1 MGRVEPGEEH
11 GGDRRTGD
19 GLSRRGFL
27 AASAAAG
34 VAAAAPL
41 TTAHRAQ
48 AAAPPAGP
56 KSMGA
61 GGAVTPPE
69 ALAQLSRE
77 IANGSPLTFLDLAA
91 FDNNAGVINGFSRGQ
106 GWQVRPALKSFHN
119 TRFIAYTLRRLPEP
133 RGLIFHLR
141 TVDEIMEH
149 APRGTDL
156 MMGYPPAFDE
166 VAHYLGTA
174 RPLGQRE
181 HRVRILVDSLELL
194 EHVAALARSTRRPL
208 PIDIALQL
216 ESGFYLSGF
225 RDAAALR
232 PALELLR
239 AERGRLR
246 LEAILCY
253 DGYASFEADQNFRRR
268 VVEEAQRRLAEWMA
282 QLRTEAADLYDP
294 ASFVVNGPG
303 SSTYQLWAGDPHL
316 NEVSPGAAFLFH
328 GYITEDG
335 YDNAGLQPTLHHTSP
350 VHRKG
355 TGVPLTGVMRPVPP
369 GKEEISCKGG
379 AWPTSMG
386 GVSQVVFPAGLE
398 ADDLSGGRGNNQAHF
413 LAPQG
418 RLDRGDYIVFRPRH
432 AGDGVDYFD
441 ALVAVRDGRLIRIWD
456 SFARPGARRDMTVR
470 PRLG

>member
-1 MGRVEPGEEH
+1 M
-11 GGDRRTGD
+11 T
-19 GLSRRGFL
+19 GLSRRRFL
-27 AASAAAG
+27 AASAIAGAAVATPPLAG
-34 VAAAAPL
+34 RDPSAAAAP
-41 TTAHRAQ
+41 
-48 AAAPPAGP
+48 PVGP
-56 KSMGA
+56 KSMGS
-61 GGAVTPPE
+61 GGAVTAPE
-69 ALAQLSRE
+69 TLARLSRE

-91 FDNNAGVINGFSRGQ
+91 FDNNFEVITGFSREHR
-106 GWQVRPALKSFHN
+106 WQVRPALKSFHN
-119 TRFIAYTLRRLPEP
+119 TRFIAYTLRRLAEP

-166 VAHYLGTA
+166 LAHYLGSA
-174 RPLGQRE
+174 RPAGQTD

-194 EHVAALARSTRRPL
+194 ERVAVLARSTRRPL

-239 AERGRLR
+239 AERDRLR
-246 LEAILCY
+246 LGAIVCY

-268 VVEEAQRRLAEWMA
+268 VVEEARRRLAAWMA
-282 QLRTEAADLYDP
+282 QLRAEAADLYDP

-386 GVSQVVFPAGLE
+386 GVSQVVFPSGLE

-418 RLDRGDYIVFRPRH
+418 SLDRGDYIVFRPRH

-441 ALVAVRDGRLIRIWD
+441 TLVAVREGRLIRIWD
-456 SFARPGARRDMTVR
+456 SFSRPGARRDLTVR
-470 PRLG
+470 PRQG

>member
-1 MGRVEPGEEH
+1 VN
-11 GGDRRTGD
+11 
-19 GLSRRGFL
+19 GLSRRRFV

-34 VAAAAPL
+34 AVVAAPLPVPGTAAAAP
-41 TTAHRAQ
+41 ARV
-48 AAAPPAGP
+48 GP

-61 GGAVTPPE
+61 GGAVTAPE
-69 ALAQLSRE
+69 QLAQLSRE

-91 FDNNAGVINGFSRGQ
+91 FDNNFGVIVGFSRGQ

-119 TRFIAYTLRRLPEP
+119 SRFIAYTLRRLPQP

-141 TVDEIMEH
+141 TVDEIMQH

-166 VAHYLGTA
+166 VAHYLGRA
-174 RPLGQRE
+174 RPRRQRA

-194 EHVAALARSTRRPL
+194 EHVAALARSTRRAL

-225 RDAAALR
+225 RDAADLR

-239 AERGRLR
+239 TERGRLR
-246 LEAILCY
+246 LSALLCY
-253 DGYASFEADQNFRRR
+253 DGYASFEASQAFRQR
-268 VVEEAQRRLAEWMA
+268 VVDEARRRLAEWMA
-282 QLRTEAADLYDP
+282 QLREEAADLYDP

-335 YDNAGLQPTLHHTSP
+335 YDNAGLLPTLHHTSP

-355 TGVPLTGVMRPVPP
+355 TGVPLTGVERPLPP
-369 GKEEISCKGG
+369 DKEEISCKGG

-386 GVSQVVFPAGLE
+386 SVSQVVFPSGLE

-413 LAPQG
+413 LAPRG
-418 RLDRGDYIVFRPRH
+418 RLERGDYIVFRPRH
-432 AGDGVDYFD
+432 AGDGVDHFD
-441 ALVAVRDGRLIRIWD
+441 ALVAVREGRLIRIWD
-456 SFARPGARRDMTVR
+456 SFARPGARVDMTVR
-470 PRLG
+470 PRRA